1 MLNTIACTGS
11 GIDQTYLFD
20 VDFLLH
26 RSAHRCLLPPFRS
39 ISLPILDGH
48 GFALLAD
55 GVRRSALPLCQ
66 PLCERQI
73 DHGPSASLFENV
85 AIGHHHCSSSVREK
99 IACLASTALP
109 HFCKPFSSCSLFLSS
124 VEFFP
129 FELSIRNR
137 YPSVCQKVFTM
148 LRCKTIQGVDDGAW
162 HCCCCTCEYCFF
174 YCVRVSCTHIQTFSF
189 SFSFHLKNSLNAI
202 PHFWFDDGSTGAVL
216 VADWTMRCG
225 QGDHRLFSAV
235 AVVFMLLL
243 VVGIPFGVLLTLFS
257 NRKHLFD
264 QTHPLHV
271 ETRFK
276 YGTLYSMYEQKYY
289 WFEIVNIVYKAIMTG
304 ALCVVAPG
312 TSTQPLVGLLIQTLY
327 VENHCYVYCFRLS
340 TSKLPHHFVCTQR
353 DFFFLFPQPQVF
365 VADLKSSTVQ
375 ACLFRFCQF
384 VCVDWVVSHHV
395 VCFCIDIG
403 CWKRKPRVRQ
413 RFYGRGAVG
422 GRDFYC
428 ICRQLFCVDAVEHV
442 QDNSWAVSLERKKG
456 GGGEGR
462 GSGKCGGGEQE

>member
-1 MLNTIACTGS
+1 M
-11 GIDQTYLFD
+11 
-20 VDFLLH
+20 
-26 RSAHRCLLPPFRS
+26 
-39 ISLPILDGH
+39 
-48 GFALLAD
+48 
-55 GVRRSALPLCQ
+55 
-66 PLCERQI
+66 
-73 DHGPSASLFENV
+73 
-85 AIGHHHCSSSVREK
+85 
-99 IACLASTALP
+99 
-109 HFCKPFSSCSLFLSS
+109 
-124 VEFFP
+124 FP

-174 YCVRVSCTHIQTFSF
+174 YCVRASCTHIQTFSF

-327 VENHCYVYCFRLS
+327 VENHCYIYMCTAFDCQHPNYHT
-340 TSKLPHHFVCTQR
+340 TSCTQHEL
-353 DFFFLFPQPQVF
+353 FFFSL
-365 VADLKSSTVQ
+365 SSTT
-375 ACLFRFCQF
+375 
-384 VCVDWVVSHHV
+384 
-395 VCFCIDIG
+395 G
-403 CWKRKPRVRQ
+403 
-413 RFYGRGAVG
+413 
-422 GRDFYC
+422 
-428 ICRQLFCVDAVEHV
+428 ICC
-442 QDNSWAVSLERKKG
+442 
-456 GGGEGR
+456 
-462 GSGKCGGGEQE
+462 